1 MNRAVFLD
9 RDGVLNNAIV
19 RDGLPY
25 SPRTLEE
32 FEISSGAVD
41 FCRRLKNAGYL
52 LIVVT
57 NQPDVGRGKIK
68 QHLVEHMHEIL
79 CSAISID
86 EVKVCYASGSEV
98 PPDPNRKPKAG
109 MLLDAS
115 VESVIDLKQSWMVG
129 DRWRDVECGKTAG
142 CKTIFIDYGYQEE
155 LLVEPDFTVISLDEA
170 CNVILKEQNTAT
182 P

>member
-19 RDGLPY
+19 RDGIPY
-25 SPRTLEE
+25 SPRTLKE

-41 FCRRLKNAGYL
+41 FCSRLKNAGYL

-57 NQPDVGRGKIK
+57 NQPDVGRGKIT
-68 QHLVEHMHEIL
+68 QRLVEDMHGIL
-79 CSAISID
+79 CSAVSLD
-86 EVKVCYASGSEV
+86 EVKVCYASGTEI
-98 PPDPNRKPKAG
+98 PADPNRKPKAG

-115 VESVIDLKQSWMVG
+115 LEHVIDLKRSWMVG
-129 DRWRDVECGKTAG
+129 DRWRDVACGKTAG
-142 CKTIFIDYGYQEE
+142 CKTIFIDYGYQES
-155 LLVEPDFTVISLDEA
+155 LLVEPDFTVSCLDEA
-170 CNVILKEQNTAT
+170 CNVILKDQNTAS